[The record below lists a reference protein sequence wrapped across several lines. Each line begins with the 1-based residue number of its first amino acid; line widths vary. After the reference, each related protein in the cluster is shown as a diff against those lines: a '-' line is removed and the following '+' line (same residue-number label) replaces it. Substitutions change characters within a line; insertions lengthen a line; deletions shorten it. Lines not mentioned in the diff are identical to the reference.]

1 MSIQLHDISKRF
13 GATPVLQDI
22 TLEVRKG
29 ELVAL
34 LGPSGSGKT
43 TLLRV
48 IAGLEQA
55 DKGRIIIEGREVTH
69 ASVQERQVGF
79 VFQHYALFRHMSVFE
94 NIAFGLKVR
103 RGSRRVSKQEIKQ
116 KVGELLAL
124 VKLETMAHRYPAQL
138 SGGQRQRVALARAL
152 AIQPQILL
160 LDEPF
165 AALDANVREEL
176 RRWLRELHQK
186 LGITGLF
193 VTHDQQEALEI
204 ADRVVIMNDG
214 RVEQIGTPYDVYHAP
229 ANPFV
234 CGFIGRA
241 NRIPGRFDRNGQ
253 IAASTSFVSYVR
265 PHDLEVTRQQRKGA
279 FPAIVRKVSAVG
291 PHVRLHLQETGSQLV
306 LEAEMPL
313 ERYQALNVR
322 ENETVYVRPRT
333 VKEFARD
340 SAWPNAT
347 VEQPLWEEWA
357 EPTTGSMLP

>member
-1 MSIQLHDISKRF
+1 M
-13 GATPVLQDI
+13 VLQDL
-22 TLEVRKG
+22 TLEVPKG

-48 IAGLEQA
+48 IAGLEQTDA
-55 DKGRIIIEGREVTH
+55 GRIVIAGKDVTR

-103 RGSRRVSKQEIKQ
+103 RGANRVSKQEIKRR
-116 KVGELLAL
+116 VEELLSL
-124 VKLETMAHRYPAQL
+124 VKLEGMAHRYPAQL

-176 RRWLRELHQK
+176 RAWLRELHQQ

-204 ADRVVIMNDG
+204 ADHVVIMNNG
-214 RVEQIGTPYDVYHAP
+214 KIEQIGTPYEVYHAP
-229 ANPFV
+229 ANSFV

-241 NRIPGRFDRNGQ
+241 NRIPGRIDHSGRIVDSSNW
-253 IAASTSFVSYVR
+253 VSYVR
-265 PHDLEVTRQQRKGA
+265 PHDLEVTRTPSKQAWSA
-279 FPAIVRKVSAVG
+279 FVRKVSAVG
-291 PHVRLHLQETGSQLV
+291 PSVRVYLQASGTHLV

-313 ERYQALNVR
+313 KRYRELNIR
-322 ENETVYVRPRT
+322 ESETIYVRVRT
-333 VKEFARD
+333 VNQFARESVKDRAD
-340 SAWPNAT
+340 STQTAWQ
-347 VEQPLWEEWA
+347 ELA
-357 EPTTGSMLP
+357 EPTGSLLP